1 MADPQ
6 LAPTAAPQPP
16 APAPAPAAK
25 SAWTEYTHQDGRK
38 YYYHATTK
46 QTVWQKPDE
55 LKTPGER
62 ALEACPW
69 KEYSTPEGKKYYH
82 NASTSQTVWTVPD
95 EYKSLME
102 NIALETKTAAST
114 ATTPGTGASAAAAAG
129 SKAASYPLPTKPP
142 TPTSAVSTPSPLR
155 HQAVLPGAQA
165 SSAPQQ
171 PPLGRDPASG
181 GSGFMPPQ
189 SSRPPYPPHQG
200 HRPQRF
206 QQSFVPSD
214 SNNVRVGERN
224 VNVNETPDFATKEQA
239 EEAFKKLLKD
249 TGVTS
254 TWTWEQTMRAVV
266 TNPMYRAL
274 KTTAERKTAFQEYV
288 DERRIVEL
296 EEKRARQQKQKQDF
310 LELLSQHPDKVTH
323 ASRYTT
329 ISRLFAEEPVFKA
342 FEDDRERHSIFDGF
356 VNELI
361 RKEKDD
367 ARQRRKAGMTVLAA
381 LLSKIGEI
389 TFMTRWAE
397 AREILQ
403 EHKEYKESEAV
414 QSLAKIDQLIVY
426 EDHLKQLEKEYDQKR
441 VRDRVLRKR
450 AERKRREAFKE
461 LLGELR
467 AKSELNAKICW
478 MQIYPLIKD
487 DPRYSNMLGQ
497 PGSTPMELFWDM
509 IEDLD
514 ERLYQDRKMVQDL
527 LKTADFEILPET
539 TLEEFTEA
547 LSKQDKA
554 SGISPDDRKLIF
566 EQLLGKAVH
575 YAKEEKRR
583 QEKLAR
589 KKAESFRS
597 MLKAMDPPV
606 TLESSWE
613 DVKAKAE
620 PEPEYAALEND
631 EKRKE
636 VFDRYIERLKER
648 AAKNHDSEDEDGS
661 ILEDDADYYNKRGS
675 SGYSGNHSKHHHGSS
690 SSSSH
695 HTHQHQSHHHHHL
708 SGRTSSRDH
717 PASSSSSKRPRQN
730 GRGSKSDAQSEDSGS
745 ENDADHKVKKAKTSK
760 EPADATESMAVEPA
774 LVPTGGEEEGEVV
787 ETPGKD

>member
-6 LAPTAAPQPP
+6 LTPATAPQPP
-16 APAPAPAAK
+16 APTAK

-82 NASTSQTVWTVPD
+82 NASTSQTVWTAPD
-95 EYKSLME
+95 EYKSLMD
-102 NIALETKTAAST
+102 NIALEIKAAAST
-114 ATTPGTGASAAAAAG
+114 ATAPGTGASAAAG
-129 SKAASYPLPTKPP
+129 SKAPSYPLPTKPL

-165 SSAPQQ
+165 SAAPQQ

-189 SSRPPYPPHQG
+189 SSRPPYPQHQG

-214 SNNVRVGERN
+214 SNNIRVGERS

-310 LELLSQHPDKVTH
+310 LDLLSQHPDKVTH

-329 ISRLFAEEPVFKA
+329 VSRLFAEEPVSKA
-342 FEDDRERHSIFDGF
+342 FEDDRERHAIFDGY
-356 VNELI
+356 VSELI

-367 ARQRRKAGMTVLAA
+367 ARQRRKAGMTALAA
-381 LLSKIGEI
+381 LLSKIDEI

-403 EHKEYKESEAV
+403 EHKDYKESEV
-414 QSLAKIDQLIVY
+414 MQGLTKIDQLIVF
-426 EDHLKQLEKEYDQKR
+426 EDHIKQLEKEYDQKR

-467 AKSELNAKICW
+467 SKSQLNAKICW

-527 LKTADFEILPET
+527 LKNADFEILPET

-547 LSKQDKA
+547 LSKQEKA
-554 SGISPDDRKLIF
+554 SAISTDDRKLIF

-597 MLKAMDPPV
+597 MLKALDPPV
-606 TLESSWE
+606 TVESSWE
-613 DVKAKAE
+613 DVKTKAE
-620 PEPEYAALEND
+620 SEPEYAALDND

-636 VFDRYIERLKER
+636 VFERYIERLKER

-675 SGYSGNHSKHHHGSS
+675 AGYGGSHSKHHHGSS
-690 SSSSH
+690 SSHHSH
-695 HTHQHQSHHHHHL
+695 HHQSSHHHHH
-708 SGRTSSRDH
+708 SSGGRTSSRDH
-717 PASSSSSKRPRQN
+717 PASSSSSKRPHQN
-730 GRGSKSDAQSEDSGS
+730 GKGSKSDAQSEDSGS
-745 ENDADHKVKKAKTSK
+745 ENDADHKSKKTKISK
-760 EPADATESMAVEPA
+760 EPADATESMEAVPA
-774 LVPTGGEEEGEVV
+774 PVPTGGEEEGEVV
-787 ETPGKD
+787 ETPGKE

>member
-6 LAPTAAPQPP
+6 SAPAAAQQPP
-16 APAPAPAAK
+16 VPAAK

-95 EYKSLME
+95 EYKSLLE
-102 NIALETKTAAST
+102 NIALETKTAAS
-114 ATTPGTGASAAAAAG
+114 AAAAPGTGASAAAG
-129 SKAASYPLPTKPP
+129 SKATSYPLPSKPL

-155 HQAVLPGAQA
+155 HQAVPPGTQA
-165 SSAPQQ
+165 PAVSQQ
-171 PPLGRDPASG
+171 PLLGRDPAIG

-200 HRPQRF
+200 HRSQRF

-214 SNNVRVGERN
+214 SNNIRVGERS

-239 EEAFKKLLKD
+239 EEAFKKLLMD

-310 LELLSQHPDKVTH
+310 LELLSQHPDKITH
-323 ASRYTT
+323 TSRYTT
-329 ISRLFAEEPVFKA
+329 VSRLFAEESVFKA
-342 FEDDRERHSIFDGF
+342 FEDDRERHAIFDGY

-367 ARQRRKAGMTVLAA
+367 ARQRRKAGMTALAA
-381 LLSKIGEI
+381 LLSKIDEI

-397 AREILQ
+397 AREIVQ
-403 EHKEYKESEAV
+403 EHKEYKKSEV
-414 QSLAKIDQLIVY
+414 MQSLAKIDQLIVY
-426 EDHLKQLEKEYDQKR
+426 EDHVKQLEKEYDQKR

-467 AKSELNAKICW
+467 SKSELNAKICW

-527 LKTADFEILPET
+527 LKAADFEISPET

-547 LSKQDKA
+547 LSKQEKA
-554 SGISPDDRKLIF
+554 SGISRDDCKLIF

-597 MLKAMDPPV
+597 MLKALDPPV
-606 TLESSWE
+606 TVESNWE
-613 DVKAKAE
+613 DVKAKSESE
-620 PEPEYAALEND
+620 PEFAALEND

-661 ILEDDADYYNKRGS
+661 ILEDDADYYSKRGS
-675 SGYSGNHSKHHHGSS
+675 SGYSGSHSKHHHGSS
-690 SSSSH
+690 GSSH
-695 HTHQHQSHHHHHL
+695 HNHHHQSHQHHHS

-717 PASSSSSKRPRQN
+717 PALTSSSKRPHQN
-730 GRGSKSDAQSEDSGS
+730 GKGSKSDAQSEDSGS
-745 ENDADHKVKKAKTSK
+745 ENDADHKIKKPKTSK
-760 EPADATESMAVEPA
+760 ESADATEGMAAAPA

-787 ETPGKD
+787 ETPGKE

>member
-6 LAPTAAPQPP
+6 LTPAAAPQP
-16 APAPAPAAK
+16 PAPAAK

-82 NASTSQTVWTVPD
+82 NASTSQTVWTAPD

-102 NIALETKTAAST
+102 NIAQEIKAAAST
-114 ATTPGTGASAAAAAG
+114 ATAPGMGASAAAG
-129 SKAASYPLPTKPP
+129 SNAPSYPQSTKPL

-155 HQAVLPGAQA
+155 HQAVPPGAQA
-165 SSAPQQ
+165 AAAPQQ

-200 HRPQRF
+200 HRPPRF

-214 SNNVRVGERN
+214 SNNIRVGERS

-310 LELLSQHPDKVTH
+310 LDLLSQHPDKVTH

-329 ISRLFAEEPVFKA
+329 VSRLFAEEPVFKA
-342 FEDDRERHSIFDGF
+342 FEDDRERHAIFDGY

-367 ARQRRKAGMTVLAA
+367 ARQRRKAGMTALAA
-381 LLSKIGEI
+381 LLSKIDEI

-403 EHKEYKESEAV
+403 EHSDYKESELM
-414 QSLAKIDQLIVY
+414 QGLAKIDQLIVF

-441 VRDRVLRKR
+441 VRDRILRKR

-467 AKSELNAKICW
+467 SKSELNAKICW

-487 DPRYSNMLGQ
+487 DPRYLNMLGQ
-497 PGSTPMELFWDM
+497 SGSTPMELFWDM

-539 TLEEFTEA
+539 TLEEFTEV
-547 LSKQDKA
+547 LSKQEKA
-554 SGISPDDRKLIF
+554 SGISTDDRKLIF

-597 MLKAMDPPV
+597 MLKALEPPV
-606 TLESSWE
+606 TVESSWE

-620 PEPEYAALEND
+620 SEPEYAALDND

-636 VFDRYIERLKER
+636 VFDRYIERLK
-648 AAKNHDSEDEDGS
+648 
-661 ILEDDADYYNKRGS
+661 
-675 SGYSGNHSKHHHGSS
+675 
-690 SSSSH
+690 
-695 HTHQHQSHHHHHL
+695 
-708 SGRTSSRDH
+708 
-717 PASSSSSKRPRQN
+717 N

-745 ENDADHKVKKAKTSK
+745 ENEDDHKVKKSKTSK
-760 EPADATESMAVEPA
+760 EPADATESMVAVPA
-774 LVPTGGEEEGEVV
+774 AVPTGGEEEGEVV
-787 ETPGKD
+787 ETPGKE